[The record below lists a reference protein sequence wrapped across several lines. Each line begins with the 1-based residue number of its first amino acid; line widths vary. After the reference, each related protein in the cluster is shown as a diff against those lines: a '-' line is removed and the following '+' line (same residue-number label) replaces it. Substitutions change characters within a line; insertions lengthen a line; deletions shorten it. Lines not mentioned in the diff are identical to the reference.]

1 MTQTKQ
7 PMELGE
13 KELKKYVSWI
23 DGKRKR
29 KGNIND

>member
-23 DGKRKR
+23 VREAEKKGKH
-29 KGNIND
+29 